1 MEIYYTISSDIINNF
16 SILHNIKEFYR
27 YNEIII
33 KDLNKIISEKSIEDI
48 MKMYL
53 KLNNKTENII
63 GNKLNINKHFEFK
76 ENNRYQKQINNFF
89 KTKSEILK
97 KNNISQ
103 IKNLN
108 TKNTQEETFRN
119 SSNLTKNKN
128 IIKTKGKTL
137 SCPKFRNS
145 SV

>member
-1 MEIYYTISSDIINNF
+1 MIKQQNIFKEKIDKFKNIINELINMEIYYTISSDIINNFDKKYINF

-48 MKMYL
+48 MKIYL

-89 KTKSEILK
+89 KTKSEIIKKIIFLK
-97 KNNISQ
+97 LKI
-103 IKNLN
+103 
-108 TKNTQEETFRN
+108 
-119 SSNLTKNKN
+119 
-128 IIKTKGKTL
+128 
-137 SCPKFRNS
+137 
-145 SV
+145 

>member
-1 MEIYYTISSDIINNF
+1 MIKQQNIFKEKIDKFKNIINELINKLNYVINNMEIYYTISSDIINNFDKKYINF

-48 MKMYL
+48 MNIYL

-89 KTKSEILK
+89 KTKSEIIK
-97 KNNISQ
+97 K
-103 IKNLN
+103 K
-108 TKNTQEETFRN
+108 
-119 SSNLTKNKN
+119 
-128 IIKTKGKTL
+128 
-137 SCPKFRNS
+137 
-145 SV
+145 